1 MLSDGA
7 NATKPLE
14 SRGSCLGI
22 TSALILDA
30 EQKQLCSEDWR
41 PVTERIPQNCTRIR
55 PQDFIQ
61 GHKPAI
67 NVNKLHN
74 DRI

>member
-7 NATKPLE
+7 NATNPLE
-14 SRGSCLGI
+14 SSGSCLGI

-30 EQKQLCSEDWR
+30 EQMQLSSEDQR
-41 PVTERIPQNCTRIR
+41 PVTERKLQNCSPIR
-55 PQDFIQ
+55 PPDFIQ
-61 GHKPAI
+61 GHKPAV